1 LYNGTTTDLV
11 TIPVGG
17 SAEIRAGLFAM
28 AQDTGNYSIH
38 YSTLQNETDVFED
51 NNLDTAHFR
60 ISPCILARDHGV
72 VNALYEGSEV
82 FWDNNFEM
90 GNVFL
95 PTFDMSVSAISVAL
109 GDNADIN
116 ATFRGKIHSFQ
127 YGDSLVTQYIAETP
141 ISSIDAN
148 QLNAIGE
155 EAKFHYLN
163 FTDTVVLQANTP
175 YWITVESAAGT
186 NHLPIAM
193 SHTADL
199 YTSWI
204 KNNDGYFFLSNIPLI
219 RIQSCMDTGN
229 ANPDTTTSVPVID
242 WSQWVLFPNPAESKL
257 FIQGI
262 NHGNEYSFVIM
273 DVAGRKIEEGQYNP
287 QQGINVEQLQK
298 GCYQLIIFSEN
309 KKKVVSFIKK

>member
-1 LYNGTTTDLV
+1 
-11 TIPVGG
+11 
-17 SAEIRAGLFAM
+17 M
-28 AQDTGNYSIH
+28 
-38 YSTLQNETDVFED
+38 
-51 NNLDTAHFR
+51 
-60 ISPCILARDHGV
+60 
-72 VNALYEGSEV
+72 
-82 FWDNNFEM
+82 
-90 GNVFL
+90 
-95 PTFDMSVSAISVAL
+95 
-109 GDNADIN
+109 
-116 ATFRGKIHSFQ
+116 
-127 YGDSLVTQYIAETP
+127 VTQFIAETP

-175 YWITVESAAGT
+175 YWITVESDAGT
-186 NHLPIAM
+186 NNLPIAM
-193 SHTADL
+193 SHPADV

-242 WSQWVLFPNPAESKL
+242 WSQWVLFPNPAENKL
-257 FIQGI
+257 FMQGI
-262 NHGNEYSFVIM
+262 NIGNEYSFVIM